1 MAHQEKKQDRKI
13 EVVGMHSM
21 GHASRGLGDVL
32 SLRPIPFLIA
42 YDLALKVLR
51 LGVIFIGFAGSCL

>member
-1 MAHQEKKQDRKI
+1 
-13 EVVGMHSM
+13 MHSM

-42 YDLALKVLR
+42 YDLALQVLR